1 MLSSDSNSACFSQ
14 IEGGGSRGK
23 KINEII
29 SFAPIPE
36 WVKRTFLEQ
45 LKTVSHRILADKIV
59 FMLSLMLIVFNDE
72 TDVTISHIK
81 DQYSNMLR

>member
-1 MLSSDSNSACFSQ
+1 MLSSDSNSACFPQ
-14 IEGGGSRGK
+14 NEGGGSRGK